1 MWDERLWKIIIE
13 NCWKEVSLNG
23 EALILGEGKM
33 KKFLYE
39 LSMFLPHTE
48 RAVLPNSCLSIRF
61 LSWFFLSTQ
70 QAGLLLTCN

>member
-1 MWDERLWKIIIE
+1 MWDERSWKIIIE

-23 EALILGEGKM
+23 EPLILGEGKM

-48 RAVLPNSCLSIRF
+48 RAVLPAIAACLSDF
-61 LSWFFLSTQ
+61 CPGSF
-70 QAGLLLTCN
+70 